1 MVTLGDCGG
10 AFRRMKGLS
19 RLPPKI
25 AAAPANRRAK
35 NEVRVMVSIVS
46 VGPGLSVACAAV
58 FGAPGDPRDG
68 GHPRRAVAVTV
79 QAGPHREL

>member
-1 MVTLGDCGG
+1 MVTLGACGV

-35 NEVRVMVSIVS
+35 NEVRVMVSVVS
-46 VGPGLSVACAAV
+46 VGRRSSVACAAV
-58 FGAPGDPRDG
+58 FGAAFDAGDGAPA
-68 GHPRRAVAVTV
+68 PAVAVAVKTR
-79 QAGPHREL
+79 AHREL